1 MPPQQICKVHSSIR
15 TPSAARCRYYV
26 FADGGRGLCHFVAD
40 GLIWPVP
47 SALYFG
53 GVVWQQY
60 VQRELLVDPPIGRTR
75 GRCPPWLLPLR
86 RRCCWR
92 IETGI
97 SNGKRCRIPLNYV
110 GTCTSYIRCICTI
123 PELPPLTSVSDA
135 CCFLTHWPCLKIEG
149 LLKIEVSLE
158 VPIPYVAFLQK
169 YVNILPIIDKCR
181 KLFGKGRAAL
191 QHPEDHY
198 TANL

>member
-97 SNGKRCRIPLNYV
+97 SDGGLSVERCRIPLKYV
-110 GTCTSYIRCICTI
+110 GTGTCYIRCICTI
-123 PELPPLTSVSDA
+123 PELPPSHRYRTRVVSSPTGRVRYKIRQYRRQANNEKLLLTT
-135 CCFLTHWPCLKIEG
+135 F
-149 LLKIEVSLE
+149 
-158 VPIPYVAFLQK
+158 
-169 YVNILPIIDKCR
+169 R
-181 KLFGKGRAAL
+181 
-191 QHPEDHY
+191 
-198 TANL
+198 

>member
-26 FADGGRGLCHFVAD
+26 FADGGRGWCHFVAD

-97 SNGKRCRIPLNYV
+97 SDGGLSVERCRIPLKYV
-110 GTCTSYIRCICTI
+110 GTDTCYIRGVLYHTGGGGPKMFSRERSVDTHLTVEEGKEWGHEESDIC
-123 PELPPLTSVSDA
+123 
-135 CCFLTHWPCLKIEG
+135 
-149 LLKIEVSLE
+149 
-158 VPIPYVAFLQK
+158 
-169 YVNILPIIDKCR
+169 
-181 KLFGKGRAAL
+181 
-191 QHPEDHY
+191 
-198 TANL
+198 